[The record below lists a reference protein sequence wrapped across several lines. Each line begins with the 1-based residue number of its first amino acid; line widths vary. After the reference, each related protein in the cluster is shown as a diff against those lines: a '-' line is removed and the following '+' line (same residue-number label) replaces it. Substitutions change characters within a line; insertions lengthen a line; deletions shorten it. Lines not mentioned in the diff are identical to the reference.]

1 MDNEQLNSRQ
11 REILVAA
18 QPAVERVAVIADRIA
33 RIIHRALEPIRRYLA
48 SVKSRSSRTFSG
60 IWESFRKP
68 GAWLRHIELR
78 VPPIAYRPFVA
89 IIPFAQFDVTAWVSR
104 ATQIWE
110 HVLSTLRAI
119 RRGLLALAELGWF
132 PDSAMPSHLLA
143 WVGSDPEPDSGQIDE
158 VLAEHFEDNLYG
170 VEEELV
176 RAYPERRQEIRE
188 SFGAHREE
196 WYTLSTR
203 SFFALAD
210 GIWEQECGRSL
221 FAEGGPNAAVA
232 HLSDAHESDESDDP
246 FWLPLSID
254 APLWRSKKKRAPE
267 FKGLN
272 RHEVMHGESTDYGT
286 RVNSQKAMSLA
297 AYVYSILHPLRPT
310 AA

>member
-1 MDNEQLNSRQ
+1 MQVLAQAGVEK
-11 REILVAA
+11 AA
-18 QPAVERVAVIADRIA
+18 AIADRIA
-33 RIIHRALEPIRRYLA
+33 RILHRALELIRRYLA
-48 SVKSRSSRTFSG
+48 SIKSRFSRTLTG

-68 GAWLRHIELR
+68 GAWLRQIELR
-78 VPPIAYRPFVA
+78 VPPIAYRPYA
-89 IIPFAQFDVTAWVSR
+89 TINPFAQFDVTAWVSR

-119 RRGLLALAELGWF
+119 RRGLVALAELGWF

-143 WVGSDPEPDSGQIDE
+143 WVGSDPEPDSGEINE
-158 VLAEHFEDNLYG
+158 ALVEHFEDNLYG
-170 VEEELV
+170 IEEELV

-210 GIWEQECGRSL
+210 GIWEQECDRSL
-221 FAEGGPNAAVA
+221 FSEGGPNAAVA
-232 HLSDAHESDESDDP
+232 HLSDARERGESDDP
-246 FWLPLSID
+246 LWLPLSID
-254 APLWRSKKKRAPE
+254 APLWRSKKKRDPE
-267 FKGLN
+267 FNGLN

-286 RVNSQKAMSLA
+286 RLNSLKAMSLA

-310 AA
+310 VA